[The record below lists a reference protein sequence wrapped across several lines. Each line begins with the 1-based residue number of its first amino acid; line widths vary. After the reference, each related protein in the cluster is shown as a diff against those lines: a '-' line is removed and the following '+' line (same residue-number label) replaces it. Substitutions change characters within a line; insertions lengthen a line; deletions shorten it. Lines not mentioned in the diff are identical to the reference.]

1 MWLEV
6 EEETQGQFCKKFPVP
21 HRNRCYLHNG
31 NAATGAAVASYRHGR
46 FSKYLPQGLLKKYI
60 DNQNDPEFLTHKSEL
75 GLVDAHIK
83 DHYET
88 MKNGT
93 GPDTFQ
99 KVRQAWKDL
108 TRAKENHD
116 EEAVDKAFKAM
127 EDALTGEEE
136 HSTNLSELLD
146 LLELRRKTLEAE
158 TRRLTNSESTLNLEQ
173 NLTLIG
179 FLQNAVKEPIYAH
192 TPPDVAKRILKEIS
206 ASFGRMVGV
215 SNDGRFGPTA
225 TVIN

>member
-1 MWLEV
+1 ME
-6 EEETQGQFCKKFPVP
+6 
-21 HRNRCYLHNG
+21 R
-31 NAATGAAVASYRHGR
+31 
-46 FSKYLPQGLLKKYI
+46 
-60 DNQNDPEFLTHKSEL
+60 
-75 GLVDAHIK
+75 
-83 DHYET
+83 
-88 MKNGT
+88 
-93 GPDTFQ
+93 
-99 KVRQAWKDL
+99 L

-192 TPPDVAKRILKEIS
+192 TPPDVAKRILKKS
-206 ASFGRMVGV
+206 PRV
-215 SNDGRFGPTA
+215 SVEWWAYQMMDALDPPQRLLTEGKPGLFRLAGMAADLLFALLSTWRLRPF
-225 TVIN
+225 VCVLSY